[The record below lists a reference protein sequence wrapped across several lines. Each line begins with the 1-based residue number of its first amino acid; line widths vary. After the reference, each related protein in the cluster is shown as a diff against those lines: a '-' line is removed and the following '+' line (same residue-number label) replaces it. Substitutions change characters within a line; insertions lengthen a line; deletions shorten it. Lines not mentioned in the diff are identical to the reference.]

1 MNALDIGILVVLAA
15 FAIYGAVKGLVRI
28 VLGFAALALGILLA
42 AWLSGPFS
50 IHLSRWIA
58 SETARRLA
66 AAAILF
72 LGAVIACALLAWG
85 IRKALAPA
93 HLLWADRL
101 AGAAAGILLAALLVS
116 AAMVPLAALLPAGS
130 PALGESVLTPWV
142 LRVAGFTKSVV
153 PEEIRL
159 RFEVARER
167 LLRAGEGILP
177 GGSQAPDD
185 PNAAPP
191 ARSTQDAHGG

>member
-50 IHLSRWIA
+50 AYLSRWIA

-72 LGAVIACALLAWG
+72 LGAVIVCALVAWG

-101 AGAAAGILLAALLVS
+101 AGAAAGLLLAALLVS
-116 AAMVPLAALLPAGS
+116 AAMVPLAALLPEGS
-130 PALGESVLTPWV
+130 PALGQSVLTPWV

-167 LLRAGEGILP
+167 LLRAGEEMLP
-177 GGSQAPDD
+177 GGSQSPDD

-191 ARSTQDAHGG
+191 ARSNRDAHGG